1 MGIAIDRNMGWAVT
15 DQTIDVST
23 TQGKPVVVAI
33 DDDEDNLLL
42 LRYTLDQLNCTVVC
56 LTDSR
61 LALPLIKANPPDL
74 ILLDIL
80 IPELSGFDVIKFIQA
95 DVALRQIPVIA
106 VTALA
111 SIEDQERI
119 LAAGFTD
126 YLVKPFWLDTLLTM
140 VRDYLG
146 LEPYL

>member
-1 MGIAIDRNMGWAVT
+1 MGWAVT
-15 DQTIDVST
+15 DKQINVST

-42 LRYTLDQLNCTVVC
+42 LRYTLEQLSCTVIC
-56 LTDSR
+56 ITDSR

-80 IPELSGFDVIKFIQA
+80 LPELSGFDVIKLIQG
-95 DVALRQIPVIA
+95 DDILRQIPVIA

-111 SIEDQERI
+111 SPEDQARI

-126 YLVKPFWLDTLLTM
+126 YLAKPFWLDTLLTM
-140 VRDYLG
+140 VHDYLE
-146 LEPYL
+146 LDACL